1 MLWEDG
7 GEQERPE
14 ETEKSTRVVTVLII
28 GFGAG
33 TLRSMLGLFQDF
45 NIKYFVL
52 NGLTS
57 MFKCSLLF
65 L

>member
-1 MLWEDG
+1 MAKMLWEDG

-33 TLRSMLGLFQDF
+33 TQRSMLGLFQDET
-45 NIKYFVL
+45 L
-52 NGLTS
+52 NTLY
-57 MFKCSLLF
+57 
-65 L
+65 